1 MLLLLSAT
9 ASQAPPVVFL
19 PRANRNVLM
28 SVTSAVVSLVVL
40 TAAHTIV
47 TLIVVVLGVLGQ
59 RGHHVQLSVVNNKK
73 VESKRVLVPH
83 HHQALSLVVKTI
95 QLKGKTSC

>member
-1 MLLLLSAT
+1 
-9 ASQAPPVVFL
+9 
-19 PRANRNVLM
+19 M

-95 QLKGKTSC
+95 QLKDKTSC

>member
-1 MLLLLSAT
+1 MLLHPSVT
-9 ASQAPPVVFL
+9 ASQAPPVASL
-19 PRANRNVLM
+19 PRANRNALM
-28 SVTSAVVSLVVL
+28 SAISAVVFLVEL

-83 HHQALSLVVKTI
+83 RHQALSLVVKTI